1 MGYTANDL
9 ITLSPG
15 KAYRSKIGMYLSA
28 DKQEAIDLGLRELI
42 YNAQDEYEA
51 TRKKGAFVRIE
62 IDTNSQQIT
71 VTDNLRGIPCA
82 VRDDGINSL
91 TAAFLIP
98 HSGAKHNGEKV
109 YAEATGVNGQGAK
122 IVCHTAK
129 WLKVEVHREGKVYFQ
144 SFHETDEGAVPDTD
158 VQILGDAASD
168 DTGTII
174 TYIPSSEVY
183 ANAKIDIKNL
193 KKTLTVLSYFTKGF
207 KIILV
212 VDGERIEFYSENGLT
227 DGLDK
232 SLRAHNK
239 PLSFY
244 KEYDDCKVEFALQ
257 WNKKPAS
264 VKAYANNLY
273 VRDGGAFMTGFKTS
287 LTKAFNSI
295 ANTNFTGEQ
304 IRKYLDGFVSVK
316 VQNVQFSNQAKTSL
330 ANPEARTATSN
341 AITEAL
347 KQFATLNPDDFKT
360 IVEIL
365 KKEEKAEKAAER
377 ARNSVLNA
385 AKDVERNQKRKV
397 FASDKLKDA
406 EFLGQDSMLLCVEGN
421 SAASSMA
428 NARDPERIGILSLRG
443 KPINCLSNSE
453 EKIFDNEEIKLLLSA
468 MNITPGKYDS
478 KKLRYGKIAICSD
491 ADSDKK
497 IIVHKCF
504 TLD

>member
-1 MGYTANDL
+1 
-9 ITLSPG
+9 
-15 KAYRSKIGMYLSA
+15 
-28 DKQEAIDLGLRELI
+28 
-42 YNAQDEYEA
+42 
-51 TRKKGAFVRIE
+51 
-62 IDTNSQQIT
+62 
-71 VTDNLRGIPCA
+71 
-82 VRDDGINSL
+82 
-91 TAAFLIP
+91 
-98 HSGAKHNGEKV
+98 
-109 YAEATGVNGQGAK
+109 
-122 IVCHTAK
+122 
-129 WLKVEVHREGKVYFQ
+129 
-144 SFHETDEGAVPDTD
+144 
-158 VQILGDAASD
+158 
-168 DTGTII
+168 
-174 TYIPSSEVY
+174 
-183 ANAKIDIKNL
+183 
-193 KKTLTVLSYFTKGF
+193 
-207 KIILV
+207 
-212 VDGERIEFYSENGLT
+212 
-227 DGLDK
+227 
-232 SLRAHNK
+232 
-239 PLSFY
+239 
-244 KEYDDCKVEFALQ
+244 
-257 WNKKPAS
+257 
-264 VKAYANNLY
+264 
-273 VRDGGAFMTGFKTS
+273 MTGFKTS

-385 AKDVERNQKRKV
+385 VRDVERNQKRKV

-491 ADSDKK
+491 AD
-497 IIVHKCF
+497 
-504 TLD
+504 